1 MATTK
6 KTAVNSTNLS
16 NSGRIGEPLQNASAS
31 ATRIT
36 TADTAALT
44 SVGMATLY
52 LCLIGPD
59 RHGGGLFRPLRPRA
73 QAALE
78 VACRI
83 AVEQMADEAAVE
95 VGGAEGP
102 IGDREGQVHVHFHH
116 QPRIVVGGVM
126 APQRVDERA
135 VLDEPA
141 FVQVAAEMHELVD
154 QIHAGGDAHEQPA
167 DIRRED
173 EAESGGGRYRHQGE
187 HDQCIGREYRHAPI
201 LVVAEAHFLVAE
213 ELMMIECVP

>member
-16 NSGRIGEPLQNASAS
+16 NSGRIGEPLQNASPS

-44 SVGMATLY
+44 SVGMAALY

-59 RHGGGLFRPLRPRA
+59 RHGGGLLRSLRPGA

-78 VACRI
+78 VARRI
-83 AVEQMADEAAVE
+83 AVEQMAEQAAVE
-95 VGGAEGP
+95 IGGAERP

-116 QPRIVVGGVM
+116 QPGIVMRGVM
-126 APQRVDERA
+126 APQRVDEWA
-135 VLDEPA
+135 MLDEPA
-141 FVQVAAEMHELVD
+141 FVQVAA
-154 QIHAGGDAHEQPA
+154 
-167 DIRRED
+167 
-173 EAESGGGRYRHQGE
+173 
-187 HDQCIGREYRHAPI
+187 
-201 LVVAEAHFLVAE
+201 
-213 ELMMIECVP
+213 